1 MAKAIIGISDWSQT
15 KSELKA
21 LARAIDAGEALPEAD
36 YRLNFASPEQLFREL
51 TPFRLRLLDTL
62 KSTGPLPVQALAK
75 RLGQSDQAVRKDLK
89 KLLDYDLIQQDA
101 ENHVFVPWEAIRLD
115 LTLDGSRAA

>member
-21 LARAIDAGEALPEAD
+21 LARAIDAGEDLPEAD
-36 YRLNFASPEQLFREL
+36 YQLSFASAEQLFGEL
-51 TPFRLRLLDTL
+51 TPFRLRFVDTL
-62 KSTGPLPVQALAK
+62 KSTGPLSVQALAK
-75 RLGQSDQAVRKDLK
+75 RLGQSDRAVRKDLK
-89 KLLDYDLIQQDA
+89 TLLEYGFIEQDA
-101 ENHVFVPWEAIRLD
+101 ENKVFVPWDAIRLE

>member
-36 YRLNFASPEQLFREL
+36 YQLNFASAEQLFGEL

>member
-1 MAKAIIGISDWSQT
+1 MAKAIVSISDWSQT

-21 LARAIDAGEALPEAD
+21 LARAINAGEALPEAD
-36 YRLNFASPEQLFREL
+36 YKLNFASAEQLFGEL

-62 KSTGPLPVQALAK
+62 KSTGPLSIHALAQ
-75 RLGQSDQAVRKDLK
+75 RLGQSDRTVRKDLK
-89 KLLDYDLIQQDA
+89 KLLEYDLIEQDG
-101 ENHVFVPWEAIRLD
+101 ENKVFVPWEAICLD